1 MKTDRRTATC
11 LNCNKQ
17 LSAEYKYCPHCGQ
30 KNSDNN
36 VSVGT
41 LLGDVFS
48 NYFSLDS
55 KFVKSFVPF
64 FFRPGVLTNRFV
76 EGKRVRFIQPVRL
89 YVFTSLMF
97 FFIMTSVL
105 TRNNISFSDA
115 FVGTNQVND
124 STHTKVSPNLIL
136 GQNALDS
143 IAAELNEKDSVTKKE
158 SNDIF
163 EFGSWSGKNFVDFM
177 KDKSVSDEVVLDSLG
192 LKKEGMFTQRLAIQG
207 RKILRRDLASF
218 IPFLLGNIP
227 IMMVF
232 VVPVL
237 ALVLKLLYIRRKKL
251 YITHLV
257 HAIHLHAFAY
267 LTYGLVFLMI
277 YFSTNALDDSDNF
290 ALIAMGVVGVYSL
303 VSFFT
308 VYKQG
313 VLRTVVKFL
322 VVGFVYSFFMLLFLL
337 GESFLSILYF

>member
-1 MKTDRRTATC
+1 MKTDRRTGAC
-11 LNCNKQ
+11 LNCNEQ
-17 LSAEYKYCPHCGQ
+17 LDEEYKYCPHCGQ

-55 KFVKSFVPF
+55 KFIKSFVPF
-64 FFRPGVLTNRFV
+64 FFKPGVLTNQFI

-89 YVFTSLMF
+89 YVLTSLMF
-97 FFIMTSVL
+97 FFVMKSVL
-105 TRNNISFSDA
+105 TRNDLDFNDVFSDSDQEEVLSEPSLIAMDFGEDDAISSTQKDTATA
-115 FVGTNQVND
+115 FLEQA
-124 STHTKVSPNLIL
+124 S
-136 GQNALDS
+136 
-143 IAAELNEKDSVTKKE
+143 
-158 SNDIF
+158 SNDLYSLMRNPSI
-163 EFGSWSGKNFVDFM
+163 SNAA
-177 KDKSVSDEVVLDSLG
+177 VLDSLG
-192 LKKEGMFTQRLAIQG
+192 VSVKGPLGMPMVTQA
-207 RKILRRDLASF
+207 RKILSKDVNVF
-218 IPFLLGNIP
+218 IVFLLGNIP

-267 LTYGLVFLMI
+267 LTYGLVFCMI
-277 YFSTNALDDSDNF
+277 YFSTNALNNSGYF
-290 ALIAMGVVGVYSL
+290 ALIALALVGVYSL

-308 VYKQG
+308 VYRQG
-313 VLRTVVKFL
+313 VLKTIVKFL
-322 VVGFVYSFFMLLFLL
+322 VVGFMYSFLMMLFLL
-337 GESFLSILYF
+337 WESLLSILYF